1 MKKIFKTSLF
11 FTGLFFGY
19 AGMAAMTSET
29 YSIKSDVIGSAG
41 GLGTSE
47 TYNLRDTLGEP
58 VIGMGQSET
67 FNAQQGFWYML
78 NYSLTMAIDSN
89 TVNLGT
95 VVPGTPRTGNS
106 TITVTTDSWGGYDI
120 YASENNAMRHTDA
133 TTTLQDYSCG
143 INSPCIWSGVG
154 LGFSVTAGTGVDA
167 KWGSDPNYKYAGFPL
182 SPTIIHAKTGY
193 TSGGDNTTVQY
204 KVDAPPTQKSG
215 AYSNVIT
222 YTATA
227 KL

>member
-1 MKKIFKTSLF
+1 MKKISKTFLF
-11 FTGLFFGY
+11 LGILLSGY
-19 AGMAAMTSET
+19 ACIAAMTSET

-58 VIGMGQSET
+58 VIGVGQSET
-67 FNAQQGFWYML
+67 FSAQQGFWYTL
-78 NYSLTMAIDSN
+78 NYSLTMMIDSH

-95 VVPGTPRTGNS
+95 VVSGTPRTGNS
-106 TITVTTDSWGGYDI
+106 IITVTTDSWGGYDI
-120 YASENNAMRHTDA
+120 YASEDHAMLHSDSS
-133 TTTLQDYSCG
+133 TTLQNYACS
-143 INSPCIWSGVG
+143 ISSPCAWSGVG
-154 LGFSVTAGTGVDA
+154 LGFSVTSGTGVDA
-167 KWGSDPNYKYAGFPL
+167 KWGSNPNYNYAGFPL
-182 SPTIIHAKTGY
+182 APTIIHAKTGY
-193 TSGGDNTTVQY
+193 TSGGDNTNIQY
-204 KVDAPPTQKSG
+204 KVDAPPTQKAG